1 MKKLLSL
8 FVVAL
13 TGLTQT
19 GAQTTAQWPEVNHE
33 AKPASRWWIMGSAF
47 DETSVNN
54 RMAEYAAAGL
64 GTMEL
69 TPIYGVQGNDKNEL
83 GFLSNAWMDA
93 LRYTQNAAAKNGMR
107 IDMNTGTGWPFGGPS
122 VTIDEAAGKLEYVS
136 GTITGDGAAEQTM
149 SIALT
154 SSNKPKLNRVM
165 AYPQKG
171 NEGVPTDVTQY
182 LSGNTLKWVAPA
194 GKWLVIAIY
203 NSHTMQQVKRAAPGG
218 VGYVMDHLDSAAVAN
233 YLKVIE
239 DAFEKSGVPYPK
251 TFFNDSYEVYNADWT
266 PKMFE
271 EFEKYRGYKLEDNM
285 DKLLALGD
293 RKDTDG
299 VVRADYR
306 ETLNDMLLNNFT
318 RQWTAWAHKHGAK
331 TRNQAHGSPGNLI
344 DIYAAVDIPEIE
356 GFGLTD
362 FGIKGLRTDPKF
374 TRANYSD
381 LSTLKY
387 ASSAAHVTGKPLT
400 SSETFTWLT
409 EHFRTSL
416 SQMKPDMDLMF
427 VAGVNH
433 MFFHGTTYTP
443 DNVAW
448 PGWKF
453 YAAIDMSPTNS
464 IWRDAPYMMKYM
476 ERCQSFMQM
485 GKPDNDLLV
494 YVPFQDAWH
503 KTTGT
508 FKNMLLMFPIDDIAQ
523 KLPEFVAAVNAVQN
537 AGLDCDYISDN
548 LLLSTEYVD
557 GELQT
562 IGGTRYKGLVIP
574 ASKNMPEKVKAHL
587 DSLSQLGAKIAYAY
601 DAATLATFSE
611 AKPEALRTQLGLKM
625 IRRTNDTG
633 HHYFISNLSR
643 DDVSEFVEL
652 SVDYNSI
659 VMFDPMTGKIYN
671 PVVENGKVFVSLK
684 SGESVILQTY
694 AAADVKAPV
703 DYAIADNLNGITLD
717 GEWQLSFMA
726 DAYPQIS
733 ATYRMENGPT
743 AWENLDAQTAQL
755 MGTGVYTTT
764 FTVSKDKAALATGG
778 WSIDLG
784 DVRESARVYVN
795 GEYAGCAWS
804 APFIID
810 LGNLV
815 KEGENTLKIEVTNL
829 PANRIRQM
837 DIDGKVWRI
846 FEDVNILAVQNGSI
860 GVSGVT
866 TYADRDKMPSGLNSV
881 VKIMP
886 KRSNAKQLIAKHVGF
901 QPIEGSDNYYPV
913 YRLEI
918 VGKTI
923 QSVSASNLYDMS
935 DVDHKA
941 EINSDGTALYVVKR
955 GVNSHDLITATSADG
970 TVYQA
975 LVPANG
981 AYKLEKCYDFTST
994 TGPDCGWYGE
1004 SQQQIVGFGVK
1015 AGCRMAK
1022 KTGANV
1028 TELYNG
1034 LSLTSSSSNLFYFYP
1049 GYGMT
1054 AMYDGNITLD
1064 GKDGDVA
1071 VMSYLVGD
1079 YTNEK
1084 EYVAADSVVY
1094 CPMANEGKGFSIP
1107 LKKRDRFVIYRSLS
1121 VFSPVA
1127 DLTAIDDIPV
1137 YAEPAKNAYYY
1148 NMQGM
1153 RVLRPSKGLYIRNG
1167 KKVVVK

>member
-1 MKKLLSL
+1 MKKLL
-8 FVVAL
+8 L
-13 TGLTQT
+13 TTLMLLGLAHAS
-19 GAQTTAQWPEVNHE
+19 AQQQAQWPEVAHE
-33 AKPASRWWIMGSAF
+33 AKPGSRWWIMGSAF
-47 DETSVNN
+47 DEVSVSN
-54 RMAEYAAAGL
+54 RLAEYAAAGL

-83 GFLSNAWMDA
+83 GYLSNAWMDA
-93 LRYTQNAAAKNGMR
+93 LKFTQQQAEKQGMR
-107 IDMNTGTGWPFGGPS
+107 IDMNGGTGWPFGGPS

-136 GTITGDGAAEQTM
+136 GTITGDGTAEQTM

-171 NEGVPTDVTQY
+171 NDGQPTDVTQH

-218 VGYVMDHLDSAAVAN
+218 VGYVMDHFDSTAVAN
-233 YLKVIE
+233 YLKVFE
-239 DAFEKSGVPYPK
+239 EAFDKSGTPYPK

-271 EFEKYRGYKLEDNM
+271 EFEKYRGYKLQDNM

-293 RKDTDG
+293 RKDTG
-299 VVRADYR
+299 GQVRADYR

-362 FGIKGLRTDPKF
+362 FGIKGLRKDPQF

-387 ASSAAHVTGKPLT
+387 ASSAAHIAGKPLT

-464 IWRDAPYMMKYM
+464 IWRDAPYMLKYM
-476 ERCQSFMQM
+476 ERCQSFLQM

-523 KLPEFVAAVNAVQN
+523 KLPEFVAAVNAVQD

-548 LLLSTEYVD
+548 FLLTTQYID

-562 IGGTRYKGLVIP
+562 EGGARYKGLVVP
-574 ASKNMPEKVKAHL
+574 ASKNMPEEVKAHL
-587 DSLSQLGAKIAYAY
+587 ESLASLGARIVYAY

-611 AKPEALRTQLGLKM
+611 AKPEPMRKELGLKM
-625 IRRTNDTG
+625 IRRKNDTG
-633 HHYFISNLSR
+633 HHYFVSNLSR
-643 DDVSEFVEL
+643 DDVSDYVEL
-652 SVDYNSI
+652 AVDFKSV
-659 VMFDPMTGKIYN
+659 VMFDPMSGKMYN
-671 PVVENGKVFVSLK
+671 PVVENGRVYVSLK
-684 SGESVILQTY
+684 SGESIILQTY
-694 AAADVKAPV
+694 ADAEVRAAD
-703 DYAIADNLNGITLD
+703 DYTVAEELNAIKLD
-717 GEWQLSFMA
+717 GEWTLSFGT
-726 DAYPQIS
+726 DAYPQV
-733 ATYRMENGPT
+733 AKTYKMAEGPT
-743 AWENLDAQTAQL
+743 AWENLDDQTAQL
-755 MGTGVYTTT
+755 MGTGVYSTT
-764 FTVSKDKAALATGG
+764 FNVSKQQAALATGG
-778 WSIDLG
+778 WSINLG

-804 APFIID
+804 APFIVD

-815 KEGENTLKIEVTNL
+815 KEGENTLKVEVTNL

-866 TYADRDKMPSGLNSV
+866 TYADRAKMPSGLNSEV
-881 VKIMP
+881 RLVP
-886 KRSNAKQLIAKHVGF
+886 QRSNKRQLVARHIGF
-901 QPIEGSDNYYPV
+901 QPIEGGEHYYPI
-913 YRLEI
+913 YQLKINGGEI
-918 VGKTI
+918 K
-923 QSVSASNLYDMS
+923 SVSSANLYDMS
-935 DVDHKA
+935 ATDCEVK
-941 EINSDGTALYVVKR
+941 INDDGTAIYTVKR
-955 GVNSHDLITATSADG
+955 GVNSHDLISATAADG

-994 TGPDCGWYGE
+994 VGPDCGWYGE
-1004 SQQQIVGFGVK
+1004 SQQPITGFDVK
-1015 AGCRMAK
+1015 TGCRMAK
-1022 KTGANV
+1022 KMGTNV

-1034 LSLTSSSSNLFYFYP
+1034 LTFTSSSSNLFYFYP
-1049 GYGMT
+1049 GYGMNV
-1054 AMYDGNITLD
+1054 MYDGNISLE

-1079 YTNEK
+1079 YTNQK
-1084 EYVAADSVVY
+1084 AYVAADSVVY
-1094 CPMANEGKGFSIP
+1094 CPMASGGAGFSFP
-1107 LKKRDRFVIYRSLS
+1107 LKKRDRFTIYRSLS

-1127 DLTAIDDIPV
+1127 DLTAIENIP
-1137 YAEPAKNAYYY
+1137 ADALHEDNFYY

>member
-1 MKKLLSL
+1 
-8 FVVAL
+8 
-13 TGLTQT
+13 
-19 GAQTTAQWPEVNHE
+19 
-33 AKPASRWWIMGSAF
+33 
-47 DETSVNN
+47 
-54 RMAEYAAAGL
+54 
-64 GTMEL
+64 
-69 TPIYGVQGNDKNEL
+69 
-83 GFLSNAWMDA
+83 
-93 LRYTQNAAAKNGMR
+93 
-107 IDMNTGTGWPFGGPS
+107 
-122 VTIDEAAGKLEYVS
+122 
-136 GTITGDGAAEQTM
+136 
-149 SIALT
+149 
-154 SSNKPKLNRVM
+154 
-165 AYPQKG
+165 
-171 NEGVPTDVTQY
+171 
-182 LSGNTLKWVAPA
+182 
-194 GKWLVIAIY
+194 
-203 NSHTMQQVKRAAPGG
+203 
-218 VGYVMDHLDSAAVAN
+218 
-233 YLKVIE
+233 
-239 DAFEKSGVPYPK
+239 
-251 TFFNDSYEVYNADWT
+251 
-266 PKMFE
+266 
-271 EFEKYRGYKLEDNM
+271 M

-476 ERCQSFMQM
+476 ARCQSFMQM

-652 SVDYNSI
+652 AVDYKSI

-703 DYAIADNLNGITLD
+703 DYTIADNLNGITLD

-837 DIDGKVWRI
+837 
-846 FEDVNILAVQNGSI
+846 
-860 GVSGVT
+860 
-866 TYADRDKMPSGLNSV
+866 
-881 VKIMP
+881 
-886 KRSNAKQLIAKHVGF
+886 
-901 QPIEGSDNYYPV
+901 
-913 YRLEI
+913 
-918 VGKTI
+918 
-923 QSVSASNLYDMS
+923 
-935 DVDHKA
+935 
-941 EINSDGTALYVVKR
+941 
-955 GVNSHDLITATSADG
+955 
-970 TVYQA
+970 
-975 LVPANG
+975 
-981 AYKLEKCYDFTST
+981 TST
-994 TGPDCGWYGE
+994 ARCGVYSRMSISWL
-1004 SQQQIVGFGVK
+1004 
-1015 AGCRMAK
+1015 CR
-1022 KTGANV
+1022 
-1028 TELYNG
+1028 TEAL
-1034 LSLTSSSSNLFYFYP
+1034 
-1049 GYGMT
+1049 
-1054 AMYDGNITLD
+1054 A
-1064 GKDGDVA
+1064 
-1071 VMSYLVGD
+1071 
-1079 YTNEK
+1079 
-1084 EYVAADSVVY
+1084 
-1094 CPMANEGKGFSIP
+1094 
-1107 LKKRDRFVIYRSLS
+1107 
-1121 VFSPVA
+1121 
-1127 DLTAIDDIPV
+1127 
-1137 YAEPAKNAYYY
+1137 
-1148 NMQGM
+1148 
-1153 RVLRPSKGLYIRNG
+1153 
-1167 KKVVVK
+1167 

>member
-54 RMAEYAAAGL
+54 RMAEYAAVGL

-93 LRYTQNAAAKNGMR
+93 LRYTQDAAAKNGMR

-171 NEGVPTDVTQY
+171 NDGQPTDVTQY

-218 VGYVMDHLDSAAVAN
+218 VGYVMDHLDSTAVAN

-652 SVDYNSI
+652 AVDYKSI

-671 PVVENGKVFVSLK
+671 PVVENGKVFISLK

-901 QPIEGSDNYYPV
+901 QPIEGSDKYYPV

-918 VGKTI
+918 VGKAI

-935 DVDHKA
+935 AVDNKA
-941 EINSDGTALYVVKR
+941 EINGDGTALYVVKR
-955 GVNSHDLITATSADG
+955 GVNSHDLISATAADG

-975 LVPANG
+975 IVPANG
-981 AYKLEKCYDFTST
+981 EYELLKTYDFTAAA
-994 TGPDCGWYGE
+994 GPDCGWYGE
-1004 SQQQIVGFGVK
+1004 SQKQIDGFSTTTG
-1015 AGCRMAK
+1015 RRQAK
-1022 KTGANV
+1022 KMGTSV

-1034 LSLTSSSSNLFYFYP
+1034 LTITSNETNIFYFYP
-1049 GYGMT
+1049 GYGMV
-1054 AMYDGNITLD
+1054 AKADGQITLD
-1064 GKDGDVA
+1064 GNDCDVA
-1071 VMSYLVGD
+1071 VLSYLMGD
-1079 YTNEK
+1079 YTKSK
-1084 EYVAADSVVY
+1084 EYAVADSVAY
-1094 CPMANEGKGFSIP
+1094 CPTAINGRGFSFSI
-1107 LKKRDRFVIYRSLS
+1107 KNMNKFAIYRMIS

-1127 DLTAIDDIPV
+1127 DLTAIENIP
-1137 YAEPAKNAYYY
+1137 ADARHEDNFYY

>member
-93 LRYTQNAAAKNGMR
+93 LRYTQDAAAKNGMR

-171 NEGVPTDVTQY
+171 NDGQPTDVTQY
-182 LSGNTLKWVAPA
+182 LSGNTLKWVAPT

-652 SVDYNSI
+652 AVDYKSI

-671 PVVENGKVFVSLK
+671 PVVENGEVFVSLK

-886 KRSNAKQLIAKHVGF
+886 KRSNAKQLVAKHIGF
-901 QPIEGSDNYYPV
+901 QAIEGSDNYYPV

-918 VGKTI
+918 AGGAI

-981 AYKLEKCYDFTST
+981 AYKLEKCYDFTSA

-1094 CPMANEGKGFSIP
+1094 CPMANEGKGFSMP